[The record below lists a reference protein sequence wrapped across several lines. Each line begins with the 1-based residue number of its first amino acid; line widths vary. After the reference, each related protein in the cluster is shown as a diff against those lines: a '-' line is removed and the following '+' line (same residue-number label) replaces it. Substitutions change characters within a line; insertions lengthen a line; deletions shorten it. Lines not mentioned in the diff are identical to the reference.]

1 MPFRYTLEP
10 VLKLRASFERLER
23 NRLLLISAAIARVR
37 DALELLGKDMT
48 RAHDALLAKLASG
61 VPVAELELDR
71 LLQASMRDRHRALKR
86 REEEL
91 QSKRQIQQLAYLAAK
106 DRREILDRLRERRYA
121 QYSAEQLRREQRRL
135 DELFLLRR
143 AALQQNDSE

>member
-1 MPFRYTLEP
+1 MAFRYTLEP

-23 NRLLLISAAIARVR
+23 NRLLLISAALMRVR
-37 DALELLGKDMT
+37 DALEMLSKDML
-48 RAHDALLAKLASG
+48 RAHDALLIKLAAG

-71 LLQASMRDRHRALKR
+71 LLQTAMRDRHRALKR

-91 QSKRQIQQLAYLAAK
+91 LAKRQAQQVAYLAAK
-106 DRREILDRLRERRYA
+106 ERREILDRLRERRFA
-121 QYSAEQLRREQRRL
+121 QYSAEQLRREQQRL

-143 AALQQNDSE
+143 RAFQQADSE